1 MIKTAVPFLAEMATK
16 VAPILKNFA
25 SKTINPIKAKMIGST
40 VGALGGGALGAS
52 HAPEGFKAR
61 GFLIGAGVGG
71 GIGYLGGKTIAGLTT
86 QPVKLAAVINPE
98 VIAKTIKGIG
108 KKVGPVIKEVSGLGQ
123 AARIGETVGSMARGG
138 SDAMKLKGFANEL
151 AGMSTA
157 KSNTE
162 VLSRITGHMAK
173 NWAAPEH
180 LMEIPKTTIVGSPE
194 HRPWLGLKAKGAVQ
208 TVPEHEG
215 SGFLRN
221 LGNMARNADAMV
233 HGGYGLTGKNI
244 ITRTRQLLGRE
255 ANEAMHYTKDGFRY
269 KRSVPGK
276 VLGGALA
283 SGVGFGV
290 MEGATA
296 TNPNG
301 TPASLPKKVFSG
313 TSTALKWGLA
323 APVMAAKNVA
333 YDIPKTFINPGS

>member
-1 MIKTAVPFLAEMATK
+1 MIKTAIPFLADMATRA
-16 VAPILKNFA
+16 APILEKFI
-25 SKTINPIKAKMIGST
+25 SKPIDPIKAKIVGGT
-40 VGALGGGALGAS
+40 VGALGGGMIGAK
-52 HAPEGFKAR
+52 HAPEGSKSR

-71 GIGYLGGKTIAGLTT
+71 GIGYMGGKTISGFTT
-86 QPVKLAAVINPE
+86 QPIKLAAVINSE
-98 VIAKTIKGIG
+98 LIGKAIKGLG
-108 KKVGPVIKEVSGLGQ
+108 KGVKEFAGLGKAVRTGQ
-123 AARIGETVGSMARGG
+123 TAKNVLQGG

-162 VLSRITGHMAK
+162 VLSRLTGHMAK

-180 LMEIPKTTIVGSPE
+180 LMEIPKNTLAGSPA
-194 HRPWLGLKAKGAVQ
+194 HRPWFGLKAKGAVQ
-208 TVPEHEG
+208 EITKQEG

-221 LGNMARNADAMV
+221 VGNMARNADAITR
-233 HGGYGLTGKNI
+233 GGYGLKGTNAV
-244 ITRTRQLLGRE
+244 TRTGQLLGRE
-255 ANEAMHYTKDGFRY
+255 VNEAMHYTKDGFRY